1 MHRFGFEFYNSYIY
15 YNTITVMNIEEIK
28 GNTFEVDILNK
39 GKEGNRLCY
48 IVYNEKLGKFV
59 ISNCHYTGD
68 PQLFTEAKNNL
79 YGDASIESSD
89 GLIYDI
95 AVVLNVYNDNSNKG
109 RVSFRY

>member
-1 MHRFGFEFYNSYIY
+1 MD
-15 YNTITVMNIEEIK
+15 VEEIK
-28 GNTFEVDILNK
+28 GNTFEVVILNTRRD
-39 GKEGNRLCY
+39 GDTLCFE
-48 IVYNEKLGKFV
+48 VCNEKLGKFV

-89 GLIYDI
+89 GLIHDI
-95 AVVLNVYNDNSNKG
+95 AVVLNVYNDNPNKG